1 MSINL
6 SYIKPKNTLH
16 ASCQKSDL
24 CDAIISRVQSIA
36 NYEAHRSNNELLIFI
51 MNCVENTISSKKID
65 KKVLVL
71 EIFSKLFP
79 SVPVEEIEMLG
90 DTIDFICNN
99 NLIQAIPFI
108 TKYTGIL
115 TNYIKTKF

>member
-16 ASCQKSDL
+16 AACQKSDL
-24 CDAIISRVQSIA
+24 CDAIISKVQSIT

-51 MNCVENTISSKKID
+51 MNCVENTVSSKKIN

-79 SVPVEEIEMLG
+79 QVPSEEIEMIG
-90 DTIDFICNN
+90 ETIDFICNN

-108 TKYTGIL
+108 TKYTGIFS
-115 TNYIKTKF
+115 NYIKTKF